1 MNKLEII
8 GNWNVLKGKLKK
20 RYAHLTKN
28 KLRYVKGKELELLGR
43 IQRKLGKA
51 KREVNAVI
59 SKL

>member
-8 GNWNVLKGKLKK
+8 GNWNVLKGKLTE
-20 RYAHLTKN
+20 RYAYLTKN
-28 KLRYVKGKELELLGR
+28 KLRYIKGKELEVLGR

-51 KREVNAVI
+51 KREINAVI